1 MTTDQHG
8 PAGRFYS
15 TVLIDGAWREC
26 AATVD
31 VENPATGTVIGR
43 AGSAT
48 AEDAAAAVR
57 SADAALL
64 TWGRSSSEARATALR
79 ELAERLRSRRREL
92 VAATVA
98 EVGAPVTVAEE
109 VHIDLAIEIIESF
122 AQLAATTPLRRAV
135 GNSLLIRRPAGVVA
149 AITPWNYPVYQLAA
163 KVGAALAAGCTVVIK
178 PAELTPLGTYLFCE
192 AALETSLPP
201 GAVNLVPG
209 RGSVIGPALIAD
221 PAVAVVSFTGS
232 TAVGRQVGEQSG
244 RLLKRACLELGG
256 KSAAV
261 VLDDADLEAAVRGT
275 LESAMLNTGQT
286 CSAWTRLLVPREQY
300 ARAVDLAAAA
310 ADALVVGDPKDPT
323 TQLGPLISRAQLETV
338 RGMVAGAV
346 ARGARV
352 AAGGTEPIAGLSGYF
367 HRPTVLADLDR
378 GDPITVEEVFGPVLV
393 VEPYD
398 DEDDAIA
405 LANATPYGLAGAVW
419 SADADRAVDVA
430 ARLDTGQVDVN
441 GAPFNP
447 LAPFGGWKDSGLG
460 RELGALGLDE
470 CVEWTSVQL

>member
-1 MTTDQHG
+1 MAAIH
-8 PAGRFYS
+8 PARPEWCYS
-15 TVLIDGAWREC
+15 TVLIDGEWREC
-26 AATVD
+26 ASSVD
-31 VENPATGTVIGR
+31 VENPATGAVIGR
-43 AGSAT
+43 AASAT
-48 AEDAAAAVR
+48 VEDAADAVAA
-57 SADAALL
+57 ANAALRS
-64 TWGRSSSEARATALR
+64 WGRSTADQRARALG
-79 ELAERLRSRRREL
+79 ELAAQLRLRRAEL

-98 EVGAPVTVAEE
+98 EVGAPITVAEE
-109 VHIDLAIEIIESF
+109 AHIDLAIEIIESF
-122 AQLAATTPLRRAV
+122 AQLAAATPLRCRV

-163 KVGAALAAGCTVVIK
+163 KIGAALAAGCTVVIK

-192 AALETSLPP
+192 ATLDTSLPR

-221 PAVAVVSFTGS
+221 PAVTVVSFTGS
-232 TAVGRQVGEQSG
+232 TAVGRQVGEQAG

-261 VLDDADLEAAVRGT
+261 VLDDADLATAVRGT
-275 LESAMLNTGQT
+275 VDAAMLNTGQT
-286 CSAWTRLLVPREQY
+286 CSAWTRLLVPRDDY
-300 ARAVDLAAAA
+300 DRAVELAAAA
-310 ADALVVGDPKDPT
+310 ADALVLGDPTDPA
-323 TQLGPLISRAQLETV
+323 TQLGPLISRSQLATV
-338 RGMVAGAV
+338 RSMVEHAV

-352 AAGGTEPIAGLSGYF
+352 AAGGTEPIPGFDGHY

-378 GDPITVEEVFGPVLV
+378 GDPITVEEIFGPVLV

-419 SADADRAVDVA
+419 SGDTDRAIAVA
-430 ARLDTGQVDVN
+430 ARLDTGQVDIN

-460 RELGALGLDE
+460 RELGELGFDE
-470 CVEWTSVQL
+470 CVEWTSLQL